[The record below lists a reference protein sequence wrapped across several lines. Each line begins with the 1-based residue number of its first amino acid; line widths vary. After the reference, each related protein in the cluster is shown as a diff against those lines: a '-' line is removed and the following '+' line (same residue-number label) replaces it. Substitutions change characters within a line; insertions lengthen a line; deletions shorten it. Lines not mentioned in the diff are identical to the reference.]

1 MRLITTILL
10 FTALLFIQLTPFS
23 QEEAPASDKNGDN
36 KIQLNFRGASLDA
49 VLDYLSEIAGFVIV
63 KQTDVDGQIDVWSRQ
78 PLNQDEAINLLNTV
92 LHEKGYA
99 AIRNGRI
106 LTIVNRDDAIK
117 KDIPV
122 KTGNNPDDVKKTDEM
137 ITQIVPVRYTDAVAL
152 IDNLSPLLPSYAT
165 MSANESSNAVII
177 TDTQANVH
185 RMMSI
190 IRALDTSI
198 SSISA
203 ITVYTL
209 QYTDATDL
217 ADIINNLFEVE
228 DSNNNNRG
236 RGGPPG
242 GFFGRGGRGGGD
254 EEQTNSEARKA
265 ASRVVAVAD
274 ENTNS
279 LIVSAPEEYM
289 PTISEL
295 VKQVDT
301 VVSDLTEIQVFRLEY
316 ADAYEMADQ
325 IEELFPDE
333 SSQSQ
338 NSFAPRFGPGGP
350 GFFGRGGDRQQTQ
363 QDNSER
369 QLQQATVRSVADPRT
384 NSVVVFAAHETMMQ
398 IEQMIKRLD
407 SDTSKKQQ
415 VYVYK
420 LQYADVDNVAEIL
433 RNIFESQN
441 TNINR
446 TSDTNQNTLSNRS
459 VNIDTSGTTQRFN

>member
-1 MRLITTILL
+1 MRLITPTLL
-10 FTALLFIQLTPFS
+10 FATLLFIQPTPFS
-23 QEEAPASDKNGDN
+23 QEAAPAPAKNGDN
-36 KIQLNFRGASLDA
+36 MIQLNFRGASLDA

-63 KQTDVDGQIDVWSRQ
+63 KQTDVSGEIDVWSRQ

-122 KTGNNPDDVKKTDEM
+122 KTGNNPDDVPKTDEM
-137 ITQIVPVRYTDAVAL
+137 ITQIIPVRYTDAVAL

-165 MSANESSNAVII
+165 MSSNESSNAVII

-203 ITVYTL
+203 ISVYPL
-209 QYTDATDL
+209 QYTDATEL
-217 ADIINNLFEVE
+217 ADIINELFEVE
-228 DSNNNNRG
+228 DSNNNNNRG

-242 GFFGRGGRGGGD
+242 GFFGRGGRGGDD

-289 PTISEL
+289 PTITEL

-333 SSQSQ
+333 SSQTQ
-338 NSFAPRFGPGGP
+338 NSSAPRFGPGGP
-350 GFFGRGGDRQQTQ
+350 GFFGRGGGRQQTQ
-363 QDNSER
+363 QDNSDR
-369 QLQQATVRSVADPRT
+369 QLQQATVRSVA
-384 NSVVVFAAHETMMQ
+384 
-398 IEQMIKRLD
+398 
-407 SDTSKKQQ
+407 
-415 VYVYK
+415 
-420 LQYADVDNVAEIL
+420 
-433 RNIFESQN
+433 
-441 TNINR
+441 
-446 TSDTNQNTLSNRS
+446 
-459 VNIDTSGTTQRFN
+459 